1 MNCLLQSFKTFV
13 KRYQHLVEKYFVT
26 CVQMVL
32 IQGRPLFPNNVLR
45 YYLTF
50 LRMVKFIFYRNSIKH
65 DIFVYLNLVLCSGY
79 RFCIFLLFL
88 RWILVFWYL
97 FFLLLHMGSSSHS
110 TILQAFTFSKDIN
123 KLIWK
128 KLICQC
134 KRRTENK
141 KNVSKYFW
149 SCS

>member
-1 MNCLLQSFKTFV
+1 MKTHINLISFLSTNLLTEEIAMNCLLQSFKTFV

-50 LRMVKFIFYRNSIKH
+50 LRMVKFIFNRNSIKH

-88 RWILVFWYL
+88 RLDFCVLIFVFPFITY
-97 FFLLLHMGSSSHS
+97 G
-110 TILQAFTFSKDIN
+110 K
-123 KLIWK
+123 
-128 KLICQC
+128 
-134 KRRTENK
+134 
-141 KNVSKYFW
+141 
-149 SCS
+149 

>member
-1 MNCLLQSFKTFV
+1 MKTHINLISLLSTNLLTEGIAMNCLLQSFKTFV

-45 YYLTF
+45 YYQTF
-50 LRMVKFIFYRNSIKH
+50 LRMVKFIFYINIAKH

-88 RWILVFWYL
+88 RLDFGVLIFV
-97 FFLLLHMGSSSHS
+97 LHFITYG
-110 TILQAFTFSKDIN
+110 K
-123 KLIWK
+123 
-128 KLICQC
+128 
-134 KRRTENK
+134 
-141 KNVSKYFW
+141 
-149 SCS
+149 